1 MIRTVLEVFHI
12 GATEDDGGEGT
23 ASRLLLLGLL
33 LQGLLLLQLLLLLLL
48 LQDHC
53 QSALRLGLT
62 LGVGHRHCFHIDA
75 VVGELGR
82 EVTAYVGQ
90 VQFLGLLNV
99 LG

>member
-33 LQGLLLLQLLLLLLL
+33 LQGLLLLQLLLL
-48 LQDHC
+48 QDHC

-62 LGVGHRHCFHIDA
+62 LGIGHCHCFHIDA
-75 VVGELGR
+75 IVGELGR

-90 VQFLGLLNV
+90 VQFLGLINV

>member
-33 LQGLLLLQLLLLLLL
+33 LQGLLLLQLLLLLL
-48 LQDHC
+48 QDHC

-82 EVTAYVGQ
+82 EITAYVGQ
-90 VQFLGLLNV
+90 VQLLGLIDV